1 MRFGSVNGRYE
12 KCDGRDFILVSLH
25 PGSKFLKKKKKKK
38 TLSIFKFW
46 KVDSRCYYIF
56 TNILMILKVT
66 LQLG

>member
-1 MRFGSVNGRYE
+1 MRFGSVNGRYK

-25 PGSKFLKKKKKKK
+25 PGSKFLKKKKKK
-38 TLSIFKFW
+38 TLSILKFW

-56 TNILMILKVT
+56 THILMILKAT